1 MYARMVSGQ
10 FKPEKLNFV
19 TQTLEKDVI
28 PLLKQQHGFRD
39 EVSFFD
45 NDLQEMNAIS
55 FWDSKQDLQKYERE
69 IYPKVH
75 EKMAGAFTKQP
86 KTRDFEVSNSTWYR
100 IHAA

>member
-1 MYARMVSGQ
+1 MYARMVTGK

-28 PLLKQQHGFRD
+28 PLLKKQHGFRD

-45 NDLQEMNAIS
+45 KDMKEINAIS
-55 FWDSKQDLQKYERE
+55 FWDSKKDLEKYDHDV
-69 IYPKVH
+69 YPQVRA
-75 EKMAGAFTKQP
+75 KMADAFVTQP
-86 KTRDFEVSNSTWYR
+86 KTHEFEISNSTWYK